1 MNFLKNIKIAYKI
14 SAGFGITL
22 VLLLAVAIIG
32 VLALQSGDTNFNRYR
47 LIANQSNLANEMLTN
62 ILDTRLVAR
71 MYKDEPTQELSE
83 RALKNMKNAL
93 DLGDQL
99 QQLIVSPERDQMV
112 RAIKTDINTFVAEFN
127 SLLASKDPAE
137 QEHLLAE
144 KIRPIG
150 GKLRRN
156 LDQFTDSISDEQ
168 NELGGRVVAEN
179 QQAIITGEIIA
190 AIAVIFGI
198 AAAWVIG
205 NGISRPILTITE
217 SMRKLSDGDKTV
229 EIPGTDH
236 KDEIGEMAAA
246 VIVFKENMIK
256 AEELAAEE
264 VKAQQRREE
273 RTKVIEKLTND
284 FDADVSVVLRTV
296 ASAATEMQATATSMT
311 ATAEETSRQS
321 TAVAAAAEQASSN
334 VETVAGASEE
344 LTNSIARI
352 SQQVSQSAQVANKA
366 VAEADRTNSQV
377 RGLAEAAQK
386 IGDVVGLIS
395 DIAAQTNLL
404 ALNATIEAA
413 RAGDAGKG
421 FAVVAAEV
429 KNLANATSR
438 ATDDITSQITG
449 IQQETN
455 GAVGAIQSISA
466 TITEINE
473 IASSIASAI
482 EEQGSAT
489 EEITRNVQQASAG
502 TREVTS
508 NIHGVNEAA
517 SSTGA
522 AAEQVLSASG
532 DLSQQAEDLRK
543 KVETFLNSVKAA

>member
-1 MNFLKNIKIAYKI
+1 MNFLKNIKISYKI
-14 SAGFGITL
+14 SSGFGIIL
-22 VLLLAVAIIG
+22 VLLLAIAITG
-32 VLALQSGDTNFNRYR
+32 VLALQSGNENFQRYQ
-47 LIANQSNLANEMLTN
+47 LIAKQSNIANNMLTN

-71 MYKDEPTQELSE
+71 MYKDNPSKELSD
-83 RALKNMKNAL
+83 RALKNMNQSL
-93 DLGDQL
+93 ELGKQL
-99 QQLIVSPERDQMV
+99 KELIVSPERDQIIQDV
-112 RAIKTDINTFVAEFN
+112 NNNISDFVSQFNILLAIKNPD
-127 SLLASKDPAE
+127 E
-137 QEHLLAE
+137 QERILDN

-150 GKLRRN
+150 GKLRVS
-156 LDQFTDSISDEQ
+156 LDKFTDTITEEQ
-168 NELGGRVVAEN
+168 NELGTSVIAEN
-179 QQAIITGEIIA
+179 QQAIVTGEILA
-190 AIAVIFGI
+190 ALAVIFGI
-198 AAAWVIG
+198 AAAWIIG
-205 NGISRPILTITE
+205 NGISRPIVTITD
-217 SMRKLSDGDKTV
+217 SMRKLSEGDKTV

-236 KDEIGEMAAA
+236 KDEVGEMAAA

-264 VKAQQRREE
+264 VKAQKRREE
-273 RTKVIEKLTND
+273 RAQLIDKLTND
-284 FDADVSVVLRTV
+284 FDADVSAVLRTV

-321 TAVAAAAEQASSN
+321 TAVAAAAEQASNN
-334 VETVAGASEE
+334 VETVAGASEQ
-344 LTNSIARI
+344 LTASIAQI
-352 SQQVSQSAQVANKA
+352 SQRVSQSAQVANKA
-366 VAEADRTNSQV
+366 VAEADRTNTQV

-413 RAGDAGKG
+413 RAGEAGKG

-429 KNLANATSR
+429 KNLANATSK

-455 GAVGAIQSISA
+455 GAVDAIQSISS

-473 IASSIASAI
+473 IAASIASAV
-482 EEQGSAT
+482 EQQGAAT
-489 EEITRNVQQASAG
+489 EEITRNVREASSG

-532 DLSQQAEDLRK
+532 DLSRQAEELSK
-543 KVETFLNSVKAA
+543 KVETFLTSVKAA

>member
-14 SAGFGITL
+14 SAGFGLTL
-22 VLLLAVAIIG
+22 ILLLAVAIIG
-32 VLALQSGDTNFNRYR
+32 VLALQSGDKNFNRYQ

-71 MYKDEPTQELSE
+71 LYKDEPTQALAD
-83 RALKNMKNAL
+83 RALKNMQHAI

-99 QQLIVSPERDQMV
+99 QDLIVSPARDRMV
-112 RAIKTDINTFVAEFN
+112 GAIKTDINTFVSQFN
-127 SLLASKDPAE
+127 NLLTLKNPAE
-137 QEHLLAE
+137 QERLLTD
-144 KIRPIG
+144 KIRPTG
-150 GKLRRN
+150 GKLRKS
-156 LDQFTDSISDEQ
+156 LEQFTNTISDEQ
-168 NELGGRVVAEN
+168 DALGDRIVVEN
-179 QQAIITGEIIA
+179 QQGIVVGEIVA

-198 AAAWVIG
+198 AAAWIIG
-205 NGISRPILTITE
+205 AGISGPIVKITDA
-217 SMRKLSDGDKTV
+217 MRLLSDGDKTV
-229 EIPGTDH
+229 EIPGEDH
-236 KDEIGEMAAA
+236 RDEIGEMAAA
-246 VIVFKENMIK
+246 VVVFKENMIK

-264 VKAQQRREE
+264 IKAQKRREE
-273 RTKVIEKLTND
+273 RAKLIDKLTSD
-284 FDADVSVVLRTV
+284 FDADVSAVLRTV

-311 ATAEETSRQS
+311 STAEETSRQS
-321 TAVAAAAEQASSN
+321 TAVAAAAEQASNN

-344 LTNSIARI
+344 LTASIAQI
-352 SQQVSQSAQVANKA
+352 SRQVGQSAQVANKA
-366 VAEADRTNSQV
+366 VAEADRTNTQV

-386 IGDVVGLIS
+386 IGDVVGLVS

-429 KNLANATSR
+429 KNLANATSK
-438 ATDDITSQITG
+438 ATDDITSQIAG

-455 GAVGAIQSISA
+455 GAVDAIGSISR

-473 IASSIASAI
+473 IAASIAAAI
-482 EEQGSAT
+482 EQQGAAT
-489 EEITRNVQQASAG
+489 QEITRNVQEAYSG
-502 TREVTS
+502 TQDVTN

-517 SSTGA
+517 ASTGA

-532 DLSQQAEDLRK
+532 NLSQQAEELSN
-543 KVETFLNSVKAA
+543 KVETFLASVKAA